1 MCYQDV
7 TSVSAYRFSDI
18 PTASN
23 PPDCTRTNSGANDCS
38 GHRYCMWLLPSSMES
53 ISWTYFGSQM
63 PLAAGFVGIL
73 PALGLLDEEKDG
85 APPIVLSWIA
95 AVGWS
100 CSVAFFGCA
109 VCFNEMHEL
118 SNPEIA
124 LVYSYLHLYANKWW
138 ALVPRFT
145 MKLFIFNLNR

>member
-1 MCYQDV
+1 
-7 TSVSAYRFSDI
+7 
-18 PTASN
+18 
-23 PPDCTRTNSGANDCS
+23 
-38 GHRYCMWLLPSSMES
+38 
-53 ISWTYFGSQM
+53 M

-100 CSVAFFGCA
+100 CSVAFFGYA
-109 VCFNEMHEL
+109 VCFSEMHEL

-124 LVYSYLHLYANKWW
+124 LVYSYLRLYASKW
-138 ALVPRFT
+138 
-145 MKLFIFNLNR
+145 